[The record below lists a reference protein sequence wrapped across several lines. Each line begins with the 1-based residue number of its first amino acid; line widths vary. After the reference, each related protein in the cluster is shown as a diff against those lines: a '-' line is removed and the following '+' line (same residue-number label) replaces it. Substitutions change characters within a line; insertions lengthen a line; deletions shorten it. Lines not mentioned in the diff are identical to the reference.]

1 MFWKKKKKALEISNL
16 AFQGSFIVHRREAQ
30 RDKCVQ
36 LLHKRRNFPLQ
47 EAQVSTLFK
56 NPKAFSEAVK
66 VYLVQAVLMMQDE
79 FMRVNNAVTEN
90 PAWFFCVSLA
100 CEGALRISYF
110 GAFIYE
116 GTWFQ
121 NQVSINMFRWKWWN

>member
-56 NPKAFSEAVK
+56 NPKAFSEVVK
-66 VYLVQAVLMMQDE
+66 VYQVQAVLMMQDE
-79 FMRVNNAVTEN
+79 FMGVNNAITEN
-90 PAWFFCVSLA
+90 PACFFLFHLHVKELWEFLILEPFSMK
-100 CEGALRISYF
+100 EQGFKIK
-110 GAFIYE
+110 E
-116 GTWFQ
+116 Q
-121 NQVSINMFRWKWWN
+121 